1 MSSTIRPAAQVNVGK
16 FLLWMGIA
24 FALLVLDQWSKW
36 YVAKIFDPGQVL
48 PVFPGFN
55 LVLAFNRGAAFSFLA
70 QAGGWQVWFF
80 GILAAIVI
88 VVMLRLL
95 WRYSTYNLFSLSLAF
110 IVSGAAGNL
119 IDRVMRGYV
128 IDFLDFYVNGMHWP
142 AFNVADTV
150 ICIGAEFLVLDEIRG
165 VRTRGTSARKR
176 K

>member
-95 WRYSTYNLFSLSLAF
+95 WRYSTYNLFSLSLALSF
-110 IVSGAAGNL
+110 RAPPGI
-119 IDRVMRGYV
+119 
-128 IDFLDFYVNGMHWP
+128 
-142 AFNVADTV
+142 
-150 ICIGAEFLVLDEIRG
+150 
-165 VRTRGTSARKR
+165 
-176 K
+176 